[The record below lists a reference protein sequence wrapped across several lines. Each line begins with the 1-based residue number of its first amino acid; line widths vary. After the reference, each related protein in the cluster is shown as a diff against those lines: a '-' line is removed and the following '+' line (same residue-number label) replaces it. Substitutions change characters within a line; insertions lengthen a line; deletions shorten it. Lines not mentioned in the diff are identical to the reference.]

1 MSQFAIGSLALELTG
16 GGAAGRLG
24 SQIGTSAG
32 ISAAI
37 TTTILNT
44 VLSAIRRIVD
54 FIKARIRALFALRS
68 RLAQFDPTA
77 ASAQVMARIGD
88 LLRNIARARSLGPRL
103 VEMTR
108 VIERIKN
115 ALNPLITFIQGQMI
129 TALTT
134 LANKFATVAT
144 EPQVKF
150 IVAQT
155 AINLLAVRLQRL
167 QETFALDPTSPGG
180 AVGASLGAM
189 LKVLET
195 IFNKLED
202 VKDEITKQGD
212 LEVGEGANAIFLNDL
227 RLLTEGAS
235 LRTFRIEKKG
245 KQFFKIPT
253 RTPIGR
259 GKDVHDL
266 FGGIA

>member
-16 GGAAGRLG
+16 GGAAARLG

-77 ASAQVMARIGD
+77 AAAQMQARIGD

-103 VEMTR
+103 LEMTR

-195 IFNKLED
+195 IFGKLED
-202 VKDEITKQGD
+202 VKKEIANAND
-212 LEVGEGANAIFLNDL
+212 MAVGQGANAIFLNDL

-235 LRTFRIEKKG
+235 LRTFTTDAQGNRISG
-245 KQFFKIPT
+245 RTKIGT
-253 RTPIGR
+253 GGR
-259 GKDVHDL
+259 DL
-266 FGGIA
+266 FGGTI